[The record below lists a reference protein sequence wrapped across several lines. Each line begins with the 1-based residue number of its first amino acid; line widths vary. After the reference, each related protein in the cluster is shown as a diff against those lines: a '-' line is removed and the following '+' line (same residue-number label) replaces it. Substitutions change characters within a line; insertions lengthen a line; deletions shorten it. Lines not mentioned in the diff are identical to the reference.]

1 MEQKKQNE
9 NQEKKQVMILAVL
22 PGDDCDDTIRD
33 LNEEGFFVTL
43 LSSSGGFL
51 KKKSTTVMIGA
62 REEELDEILGII
74 KRNAGSRTETV
85 YQAVPPTCDSNCYS
99 GAVFP
104 MQVRTGGATVFV
116 MDLKA
121 IEKF

>member
-62 REEELDEILGII
+62 REEELDEILGLSDRIDTI
-74 KRNAGSRTETV
+74 YDGRIVGSMMGKDADENTLGLMMAG
-85 YQAVPPTCDSNCYS
+85 
-99 GAVFP
+99 GK
-104 MQVRTGGATVFV
+104 
-116 MDLKA
+116 KA
-121 IEKF
+121 

>member
-1 MEQKKQNE
+1 MEHVEQNE
-9 NQEKKQVMILAVL
+9 KQEKKQVMILAVL
-22 PGDDCDDTIRD
+22 PGDDCDDTISD

-62 REEELDEILGII
+62 WEKDLDEILEII
-74 KRNAGSRTETV
+74 RRNAGSRTETV
-85 YQAVPPTCDSNCYS
+85 YQAVPPTCDNNCYS

-104 MQVRTGGATVFV
+104 TQVRAGGATVFV
-116 MDLKA
+116 MDLKE
-121 IEKF
+121 IKKF

>member
-1 MEQKKQNE
+1 MEQAKQNDK
-9 NQEKKQVMILAVL
+9 QERKQVMILAVL
-22 PGDDCDDTIRD
+22 PGDDCDDTISD

-62 REEELDEILGII
+62 REEDLDEILEII
-74 KRNAGSRTETV
+74 RRNAGSRTETI

-104 MQVRTGGATVFV
+104 TQVRTGGATVFV

-121 IEKF
+121 IKKF

>member
-1 MEQKKQNE
+1 MEQTKQKE
-9 NQEKKQVMILAVL
+9 NRQVLILAVL
-22 PGDDCDDTIRD
+22 PGEDCDDTIQD
-33 LNEEGFFVTL
+33 LNDEGFFVTL

-62 REEELDEILGII
+62 KEEELDEILAVIR
-74 KRNAGSRTETV
+74 RNARSRTETV
-85 YQAVPPTCDSNCYS
+85 YQAVPPACDSNCYS
-99 GAVFP
+99 VAVFP

-116 MDLKA
+116 MDLRS